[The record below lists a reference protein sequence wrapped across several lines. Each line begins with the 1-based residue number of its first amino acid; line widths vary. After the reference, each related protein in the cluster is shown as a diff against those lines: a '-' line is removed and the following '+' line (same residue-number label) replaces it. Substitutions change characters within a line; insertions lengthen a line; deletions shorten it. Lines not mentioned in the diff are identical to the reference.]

1 MLNQFSALS
10 LEGRT
15 PLLRIRNAQNEEN
28 TSKPKR
34 RKDGYT
40 HLKIYPHD
48 NSKLVEIWL
57 TKEDQ
62 ADQALQAW
70 LQEQYRDYAKKKYT
84 VVVFRSGNQDL
95 VEETSA
101 LLRYNRRRS
110 AEREVQ
116 RKKVRR
122 ERDCR

>member
-1 MLNQFSALS
+1 M
-10 LEGRT
+10 
-15 PLLRIRNAQNEEN
+15 
-28 TSKPKR
+28 
-34 RKDGYT
+34 
-40 HLKIYPHD
+40 KINPHD

-62 ADQALQAW
+62 TDQALQAW
-70 LQEQYRDYAKKKYT
+70 LREQYRDYAKKKYT

-110 AEREVQ
+110 AEWEVQ
-116 RKKVRR
+116 RKKARR
-122 ERDCR
+122 DRDCR

>member
-1 MLNQFSALS
+1 M
-10 LEGRT
+10 
-15 PLLRIRNAQNEEN
+15 
-28 TSKPKR
+28 
-34 RKDGYT
+34 
-40 HLKIYPHD
+40 KINPHD
-48 NSKLVEIWL
+48 NSKLVEVWL

-70 LQEQYRDYAKKKYT
+70 LREQYRNYAEKKYT

-95 VEETSA
+95 VEESSA
-101 LLRYNRRRS
+101 LLRYNRKRS